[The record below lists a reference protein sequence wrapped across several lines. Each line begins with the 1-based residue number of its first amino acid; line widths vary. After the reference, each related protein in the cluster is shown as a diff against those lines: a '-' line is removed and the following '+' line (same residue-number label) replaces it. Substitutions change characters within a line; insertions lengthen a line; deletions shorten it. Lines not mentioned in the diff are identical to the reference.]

1 MYPSAHY
8 RKIHL
13 PCNMQRAFQ
22 PGSPSIFA
30 QKTLD
35 IRLIR
40 LKKMIFDVKM
50 TNLRIDSFQYDFY
63 YL

>member
-1 MYPSAHY
+1 
-8 RKIHL
+8 
-13 PCNMQRAFQ
+13 MQRAFQ